1 MVEDAKPPGER
12 NNMKPAEGR
21 RRVVIEDIQPQ
32 VACGL
37 APARRFLGD
46 SVQVSAAIFCD
57 GHDHVLARLL
67 SKYHSDPNW
76 LSTPMTAL
84 GNDLWAAAF
93 SVDRIGPWLFTIQA
107 WVDHF
112 DTWCADLRQRL
123 AAQPDLASPDPARRD
138 LPPQEIPLA
147 LTIGASLFDQT
158 ASRAGASSKG
168 SKAADA
174 KQLKSIAASLRTL
187 AGKNSALYQYPLTPQ
202 DEALAARYPDLS
214 LASLAEKELRLWVD
228 RERAR
233 FSSWY
238 ELFPRSTAPA
248 AKEDQP
254 AAKENQPDP
263 TRHGTFADVE
273 LLLPEIA
280 AMGFDI
286 LYLPPIHPIGRA
298 FRKGPNNST
307 TPGPDAEGSPWA
319 IGSAEGGHKSIH
331 PALGTFAGFD
341 RLLAATHANGMEL
354 ALDIA
359 FQCSPDHPW
368 VTQHPGWFLHRPD
381 GTIQYAENP
390 PKKYQDIVPLN
401 FESPGW
407 RALWDELRSVFQ
419 FWIDRGVRVFRVDNP
434 HTKALPFWQWCID
447 GLHRDSPGVLF
458 LAEAF
463 TRPHVMYSLAKRGFT
478 QSYTYF
484 TWRTEKSEIEAYF
497 EEITKPPVSDF
508 FTPNLW
514 PNTPDILHA
523 SLQTGGR
530 AAFQQRLILA
540 TTLAA
545 SYGIYGPAFELC
557 ENLPIKPGSEEYL
570 HSEKYEIRR
579 WNRRDPNSLAPLITL
594 LNQIRRTNPAL
605 QSDLSLHFHPVDN
618 PQLIAYS
625 KSAPAASDPVASEIV
640 SGKAAIDGNDASAAP
655 AAPSVPGDP
664 AERANTILVVVN
676 LDPHYEQSGWID
688 LDLKQLGIAHDET
701 FDVEDLLTGIHYQW
715 HDRSNFVVLSPTA
728 TAHIFRLTRNP

>member
-1 MVEDAKPPGER
+1 
-12 NNMKPAEGR
+12 MKPAEGR
-21 RRVVIEDIQPQ
+21 KRVVIEDIQPQ
-32 VACGL
+32 VDCGL
-37 APARRFLGD
+37 TPARRFLGD
-46 SVQVSAAIFCD
+46 SVQVSTAIFCD

-67 SKYHSDPNW
+67 SKHQSDADW

-84 GNDLWAAAF
+84 PNDLWAASF
-93 SVDRIGPWLFTIQA
+93 KVDRLGPWLFTIQA

-112 DTWCADLRQRL
+112 DTWCADLKKRL
-123 AAQPDLASPDPARRD
+123 AAQPLLIQPDPASPDPASRD
-138 LPPQEIPLA
+138 LPPQDIPLA
-147 LTIGASLFDQT
+147 LTIGAALFDQI

-168 SKAADA
+168 LKTPDA
-174 KQLKSIAASLRTL
+174 RQLKSIAASLRTL
-187 AGKNSALYQYPLTPQ
+187 AGKNSALYQYPLTPE

-214 LASLAEKELRLWVD
+214 LASVAEKDLRLWVD

-254 AAKENQPDP
+254 DP

-273 LLLPEIA
+273 LLLPQIA

-331 PALGTFAGFD
+331 PSLGTFAGFD
-341 RLLAATHANGMEL
+341 RLLAATRANGMEL

-368 VTQHPGWFLHRPD
+368 VTQHPDWFLHRPD

-390 PKKYQDIVPLN
+390 PKKYQDIYPLN
-401 FESPGW
+401 FESPDW

-419 FWIDRGVRVFRVDNP
+419 FWIDRGVRIFRVDNP
-434 HTKALPFWQWCID
+434 HTKTLAFWEWCID
-447 GLHRDSPGVLF
+447 DLHRDSPDAIF

-463 TRPHVMYSLAKRGFT
+463 TRPHVMYALAKRGFT

-497 EEITKPPVSDF
+497 EEITKPPISDF

-530 AAFQQRLILA
+530 PAFQQRLILA

-557 ENLPIKPGSEEYL
+557 ENVPIKSGSEEYL

-579 WNRRDPNSLAPLITL
+579 WNRADPDSLAPLITL

-605 QSDLSLHFHPVDN
+605 RSDLSLHFHPVDN
-618 PQLIAYS
+618 PQILCYS
-625 KSAPAASDPVASEIV
+625 KSTLKPPPPLTLAETQ
-640 SGKAAIDGNDASAAP
+640 ASAP
-655 AAPSVPGDP
+655 PSSVRAAADSTEP
-664 AERANTILVVVN
+664 ANTILVVVN

-688 LDLKQLGIAHDET
+688 LDLKQLGIRHDET

-715 HDRSNFVVLSPTA
+715 HDRSNFVVLHPSA
-728 TAHIFRLTRNP
+728 TAHIFRLTRRP